1 MRHNNRKICS
11 LVVATALTL
20 TTVLCADTYDTKA
33 EKLIYDDSNL
43 SLTVAFDRYIATGT
57 GELAQQ
63 LQVVV
68 SEELEASAT
77 STDAEMDLSQTGTIT
92 EIDLASTGNIVEIA
106 QEPVQ
111 EDTEETED
119 IEDTTEEVYGEY
131 PEEVAVTEEPEVVDT
146 TETTEESTEAAVD
159 YSAYVGKAI
168 ITATGIV
175 NIRSDATASS
185 DKVGTITTGGVVN
198 VESKGSEWSVI
209 SSGNVRGYI
218 KNEFMAFDDAAGR
231 YADEHPNLVAYDSAA
246 AYTAPEVTTETTTE
260 AEYQPAVEATEEAVI
275 TTSTSGYQ
283 AVVDYALQFVGNPYV
298 WGGSSLTNG
307 TDCSGFTMSVYANF
321 GYSLPHSSALQATRG
336 TAVDLSAVSP
346 GDLIFYKNG
355 GTTIGHVALYIGN
368 GQVVHA
374 STSKTG
380 IIVSNMYYSTP
391 CKAVRIVN

>member
-1 MRHNNRKICS
+1 M
-11 LVVATALTL
+11 LAAALTI
-20 TTVLCADTYDTKA
+20 TTVLGPNVYDTKA
-33 EKLIYDDSNL
+33 EKLIYNDSNL
-43 SLTVAFDRYIATGT
+43 SLTTAFDRYIATGT

-63 LQVVV
+63 LQIVV
-68 SEELEASAT
+68 SEELAAADAAAT
-77 STDAEMDLSQTGTIT
+77 PSDADLTDAGTIT
-92 EIDLASTGNIVEIA
+92 EVDLSSTGNIVEIA
-106 QEPVQ
+106 QEPVA
-111 EDTEETED
+111 EEIDEEPVTEEATEEYVLAD
-119 IEDTTEEVYGEY
+119 DNVPVEEPVVTEAATTEEVS
-131 PEEVAVTEEPEVVDT
+131 A
-146 TETTEESTEAAVD
+146 D
-159 YSAYVGKAI
+159 YSAFAGKAI
-168 ITATGIV
+168 ITATGVV

-198 VESKGSEWSVI
+198 VESKGDEWSVI

-218 KNEFMAFDDAAGR
+218 KNEFMAFDDAAGK
-231 YADEHPNLVAYDSAA
+231 YAAENPNLVAYDSASE
-246 AYTAPEVTTETTTE
+246 YTVTE
-260 AEYQPAVEATEEAVI
+260 ATTQAAAEDTYQPAVEATEEAVI
-275 TTSTSGYQ
+275 TTSTAGYQ

-321 GYSLPHSSALQATRG
+321 GYSLPHSSALQATMG

-374 STSKTG
+374 STSSTG

>member
-1 MRHNNRKICS
+1 MKRSVKKVSS
-11 LVVATALTL
+11 LAVAVALAL
-20 TTVLCADTYDTKA
+20 PAVLCTNVHTAEAA
-33 EKLIYDDSNL
+33 EKLIYSDSNL

-68 SEELEASAT
+68 SEELAAEENLAT
-77 STDAEMDLSQTGTIT
+77 ATDLSQTGTIT
-92 EIDLASTGNIVEIA
+92 EIDLASTGNIVEI
-106 QEPVQ
+106 
-111 EDTEETED
+111 TEEPA
-119 IEDTTEEVYGEY
+119 TEEIT
-131 PEEVAVTEEPEVVDT
+131 EEAAEEAAEAADETEATVTEVTETVTEEQAVTEAQAA
-146 TETTEESTEAAVD
+146 EAVAD
-159 YSAYVGKAI
+159 YSAYAGKAI
-168 ITATGIV
+168 ITATGTV

-209 SSGNVRGYI
+209 SSGSVRGYI

-231 YADEHPNLVAYDSAA
+231 YAAENASLVAYDSAA
-246 AYTAPEVTTETTTE
+246 VYTEPAATTQAATE
-260 AEYQPAVEATEEAVI
+260 AEYQPAVEATASDVI
-275 TTSTSGYQ
+275 TTATSGYQ

-321 GYSLPHSSALQATRG
+321 GYSLPHSSAMQATRG
-336 TAVDLSAVSP
+336 TEVDLSAVSP

-355 GTTIGHVALYIGN
+355 GSTIGHVALYIGN

-374 STSKTG
+374 STSSTG

>member
-1 MRHNNRKICS
+1 MKRNAKKVCTMA
-11 LVVATALTL
+11 VAVAIALSTIG
-20 TTVLCADTYDTKA
+20 YGSSYNTKA
-33 EKLIYDDSNL
+33 ETLIYDDNNI
-43 SLTVAFDRYIATGT
+43 SLTTAFDRYIATGT

-68 SEELEASAT
+68 NEEMVANAT
-77 STDAEMDLSQTGTIT
+77 ATDAEADIISSGTITEVDLSTTGTIT
-92 EIDLASTGNIVEIA
+92 EIVAEVDA
-106 QEPVQ
+106 
-111 EDTEETED
+111 TEEN
-119 IEDTTEEVYGEY
+119 TEEN
-131 PEEVAVTEEPEVVDT
+131 TEEEATEAIINEEQTV
-146 TETTEESTEAAVD
+146 ETTEEAPVQTAAATQAD
-159 YSAYVGKAI
+159 YSSYAGKAI
-168 ITATGIV
+168 ITATGVV

-185 DKVGTITTGGVVN
+185 DKVGTITTGGVVT

-209 SSGNVRGYI
+209 SSGGVRGYI

-231 YADEHPNLVAYDSAA
+231 YAANHTNLIAYDSAK
-246 AYTAPEVTTETTTE
+246 AYTAPAPSTE
-260 AEYQPAVEATEEAVI
+260 APVTEASTDTSAPETEAPASNVI
-275 TTSTSGYQ
+275 TTATAGYQ
-283 AVVDYALQFVGNPYV
+283 PVVDYALQFVGNPYV
-298 WGGSSLTNG
+298 YGGSSLTEG

-336 TAVDLSAVSP
+336 AEVDLAAVSP
-346 GDLIFYKNG
+346 GDLVFYKNG

>member
-1 MRHNNRKICS
+1 VKRNIKKVGS
-11 LVVATALTL
+11 LVLAAALAL
-20 TTVLCADTYDTKA
+20 PTVLCTNVHTAEAA
-33 EKLIYDDSNL
+33 EKLIYSDSNL

-68 SEELEASAT
+68 SEELAAEESLAT
-77 STDAEMDLSQTGTIT
+77 ATDLSQTGTIT
-92 EIDLASTGNIVEIA
+92 EVDLTSTGNIVEVTE
-106 QEPVQ
+106 EPTT
-111 EDTEETED
+111 EEITEET
-119 IEDTTEEVYGEY
+119 TEESE
-131 PEEVAVTEEPEVVDT
+131 ETEVAVTEVEEKA
-146 TETTEESTEAAVD
+146 TEEQVTESTAD
-159 YSAYVGKAI
+159 YSAYAGKAI
-168 ITATGIV
+168 ITATGTV
-175 NIRSDATASS
+175 NIRSDASASS
-185 DKVGTITTGGVVN
+185 NKVGTITTGGVVN

-209 SSGNVRGYI
+209 SSGSVKGYI

-231 YADEHPNLVAYDSAA
+231 YAAENANLVAYDSAVVYTEPA
-246 AYTAPEVTTETTTE
+246 ATTQATTEV
-260 AEYQPAVEATEEAVI
+260 AYQPAVEATTANVI
-275 TTSTSGYQ
+275 TTATSGYQ

-321 GYSLPHSSALQATRG
+321 GYSLPHSSAMQATRG
-336 TAVDLSAVSP
+336 TEVDLSAVSP

-355 GTTIGHVALYIGN
+355 GSTIGHVALYIGN

-374 STSKTG
+374 STSTTG

>member
-1 MRHNNRKICS
+1 MKRNAKKVCTMA
-11 LVVATALTL
+11 VAVAITL
-20 TTVLCADTYDTKA
+20 STIGYGSSYNTKA
-33 EKLIYDDSNL
+33 ETLIYDDNNI
-43 SLTVAFDRYIATGT
+43 SLTTAFDRYIATGT

-68 SEELEASAT
+68 NEEMAASAT
-77 STDAEMDLSQTGTIT
+77 ATDAEVDITSSGTITEVDLSTTGTIT
-92 EIDLASTGNIVEIA
+92 EVVAEA
-106 QEPVQ
+106 
-111 EDTEETED
+111 
-119 IEDTTEEVYGEY
+119 DTTEEAA
-131 PEEVAVTEEPEVVDT
+131 EENTTEEQPA
-146 TETTEESTEAAVD
+146 ETTEETPVQTAAESQAD
-159 YSAYVGKAI
+159 YSAYAGKAV
-168 ITATGIV
+168 ITATGVV

-185 DKVGTITTGGVVN
+185 DKVGTITTGGVVT

-209 SSGNVRGYI
+209 SSGGVRGYI

-231 YADEHPNLVAYDSAA
+231 YAANHPNLIAYDSAK
-246 AYTAPEVTTETTTE
+246 AYTAPAPSTE
-260 AEYQPAVEATEEAVI
+260 APATEASTDTSAPEAEAPASNVI
-275 TTSTSGYQ
+275 TTATAGYQ
-283 AVVDYALQFVGNPYV
+283 PVVDYALQFVGNPYV
-298 WGGSSLTNG
+298 YGGSSLTEG

-336 TAVDLSAVSP
+336 AEVDLAAVSP
-346 GDLIFYKNG
+346 GDLVFYKNG